1 MRYFEDEAWWA
12 AVASSH
18 LLKQD
23 CVDAQTGGRVGRL
36 AQETRG
42 QAEER
47 KQETTSDT
55 TAGQGRSQDV
65 NDDCSR

>member
-12 AVASSH
+12 AVTSSH

-23 CVDAQTGGRVGRL
+23 GVDAQTGGRVGRL

-42 QAEER
+42 QAEETGN
-47 KQETTSDT
+47 KQ
-55 TAGQGRSQDV
+55 
-65 NDDCSR
+65 

>member
-1 MRYFEDEAWWA
+1 MRYFEDEAWWT

-36 AQETRG
+36 AQEARG
-42 QAEER
+42 QAEETGNNHN
-47 KQETTSDT
+47 Q
-55 TAGQGRSQDV
+55 
-65 NDDCSR
+65 

>member
-23 CVDAQTGGRVGRL
+23 CVNAQTGGRVGRL

-42 QAEER
+42 QAVER
-47 KQETTSDT
+47 KQETTTTSDT
-55 TAGQGRSQDV
+55 TAGQGWSQD
-65 NDDCSR
+65 DY